1 MPTGCLHLDTQ
12 SYLKGGVP
20 ITLGVAYNPNRC
32 ILHRIVA
39 MLVNWW
45 YWCQPGSETTP
56 LLPVSCPRWG
66 RGRRR
71 RTSENTASWKTHENV
86 LNLNYDWKTF
96 IFEMGGTPCC
106 GCPLPTV
113 MASTLAPKFLQSA
126 HPSPPSPPLLQQS
139 AALKVHQVRFSKSAP
154 ERDNK
159 RPPSSCQTGW
169 LLREKRPK
177 TYYSLLDMDFWN
189 KWQRGVRTR

>member
-1 MPTGCLHLDTQ
+1 MTRNKGQMTKRWTIIKETASILYNYGMEPIK
-12 SYLKGGVP
+12 SLK
-20 ITLGVAYNPNRC
+20 VA
-32 ILHRIVA
+32 ILL
-39 MLVNWW
+39 LVNWW

-56 LLPVSCPRWG
+56 LLPVSWPRWG

-71 RTSENTASWKTHENV
+71 RTSENTASWTSYENV

-126 HPSPPSPPLLQQS
+126 HPSPTSPPPSPLPLAAKCSPQS
-139 AALKVHQVRFSKSAP
+139 ASGQVQQECTR
-154 ERDNK
+154 K
-159 RPPSSCQTGW
+159 RQ
-169 LLREKRPK
+169 
-177 TYYSLLDMDFWN
+177 
-189 KWQRGVRTR
+189 